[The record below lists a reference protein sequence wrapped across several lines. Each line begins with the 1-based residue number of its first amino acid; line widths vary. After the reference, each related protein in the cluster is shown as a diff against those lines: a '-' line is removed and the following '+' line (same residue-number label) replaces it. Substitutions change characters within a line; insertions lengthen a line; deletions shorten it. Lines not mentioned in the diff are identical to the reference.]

1 MGKLNLTLTGGWK
14 PLAEF
19 MQGLI
24 RVNDTYDRIINGS
37 GIDLTKNA
45 IESLGFTWNEF
56 WSGTVYWRFK

>member
-1 MGKLNLTLTGGWK
+1 VAVPNYSGGWK

-19 MQGLI
+19 MQGLR
-24 RVNDTYDRIINGS
+24 RVGSGLIINGS

-45 IESLGFTWNEF
+45 IESLGFSWNEF